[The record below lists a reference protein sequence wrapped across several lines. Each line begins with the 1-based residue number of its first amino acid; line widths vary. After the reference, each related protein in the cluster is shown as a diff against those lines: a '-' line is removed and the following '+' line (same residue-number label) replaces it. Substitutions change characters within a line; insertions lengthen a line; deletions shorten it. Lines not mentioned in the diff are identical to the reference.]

1 MLAQITALVIFLVM
15 FVLIILDKWEHY
27 IITLTS
33 GALTLLLVFGIMMH
47 NGGAILRTL
56 NLSAFFRP
64 GFWHV
69 TSEGAATSA
78 GINWSTII
86 FIGGMMI
93 MVGGMARVGFFQWL
107 CMQLAKAVNYK
118 PLRIFVVFMI
128 MSFGLSMFIDSI
140 TVILFL
146 AAVTLELAGLLSFD
160 PVPMIISEIF
170 CANLGGSATMCG
182 DPPNIIIGTSLGFT
196 FFDFLSNTG
205 LIAVISLLLVILFF
219 YLVFRKE
226 ILSSVKTTPEDYAK
240 LPSPAS
246 AITDR
251 KGFVISALIF
261 ALAVVLLITHGS
273 TGLTVAFIGVLIAAL
288 TLLAAPGHKKEI
300 LKTVDFRTLLFFIG
314 LFIVVSGLEETG
326 ILKLVAD
333 FIAKVSGGNV
343 YIMTAIIIWIS
354 GFASAFID
362 NIPFSA
368 TMIPVI
374 KALAASQGVPVATLA
389 WALSIGTDIGG
400 SATPIGASANV
411 VGTSAATNAGHP
423 ISWGT
428 YCKKA
433 APATILVLAF
443 STVFIFL
450 RYL

>member
-1 MLAQITALVIFLVM
+1 MAAQITALVIFLVM

-27 IITLTS
+27 IITLS
-33 GALTLLLVFGIMMH
+33 CGALTLLLVFGIMLH
-47 NGGAILRTL
+47 DGGAILKTL
-56 NLSAFFRP
+56 NLTAFFRP
-64 GFWHV
+64 DFWHV
-69 TSEGAATSA
+69 TSEGGSTST

-107 CMQLAKAVNYK
+107 CMQLAKLVDYK

-128 MSFGLSMFIDSI
+128 MSFSLSMFIDSI

-182 DPPNIIIGTSLGFT
+182 DPPNIIIGTSLGLT
-196 FFDFLSNTG
+196 FFDFLTNTG
-205 LIAVISLLLVILFF
+205 LISAISLVLIIVFF
-219 YLVFRKE
+219 YLSFRKE
-226 ILSSVKTTPEDYAK
+226 IIDSVKTTPEDYAK
-240 LPSPAS
+240 LPDPAS
-246 AITDR
+246 AITDK
-251 KGFVISALIF
+251 KGFILSAMIF
-261 ALAVVLLITHGS
+261 GLAVVLLVTHGS

-288 TLLAAPGHKKEI
+288 TLLAAPKHIREI
-300 LKTVDFRTLLFFIG
+300 MKTVDFRTLLFFVG
-314 LFIVVSGLEETG
+314 LFIVVGGLEETG
-326 ILKLVAD
+326 VLKVVAD
-333 FIAKVSGGNV
+333 FIAKVSGGNA

-354 GFASAFID
+354 GIASAFID

-368 TMIPVI
+368 TMLPVI
-374 KALAASQGVPVATLA
+374 KALAASQGVPVSTLA

-411 VGTSAATNAGHP
+411 VGTSAATRAGHP